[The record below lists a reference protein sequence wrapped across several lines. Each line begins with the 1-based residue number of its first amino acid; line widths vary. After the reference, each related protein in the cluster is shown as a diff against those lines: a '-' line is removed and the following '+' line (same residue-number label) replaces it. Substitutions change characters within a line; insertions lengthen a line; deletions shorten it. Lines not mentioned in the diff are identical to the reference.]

1 MSSKISENMKI
12 AETILEFKESTKESQ
27 GDIFSRVMVSVAH
40 GEGYQFNIS
49 INLKMLK
56 GVNLFGGLVKVFFKV
71 LRMRFLK
78 FYVRALFLEC
88 YVRFF

>member
-12 AETILEFKESTKESQ
+12 AETILEFKRSTKESQ
-27 GDIFSRVMVSVAH
+27 GEVFSRVMVSVAN
-40 GEGYQFNIS
+40 EGDILRKIS
-49 INLKMLK
+49 VSLKMLK
-56 GVNLFGGLVKVFFKV
+56 DVNLFGGLTQVFFKV

-78 FYVRALFLEC
+78 FYVCALFLEC